1 MAKYD
6 DLDTRQIFVIGIGS
20 VLVTIVT
27 ILAVQYVYY
36 LLVDAHQ
43 TQLQADSSYSRQNQ
57 VLTDQT
63 DSISHYGADP
73 ATGNA
78 IMPIE
83 KAMQA
88 VIEEAHSENN
98 ADDNE
103 SEAT

>member
-27 ILAVQYVYY
+27 ILAVQYVYF

-43 TQLQADSSYSRQNQ
+43 TQLQADSKYTRQNQ
-57 VLTDQT
+57 VLAEQME
-63 DSISHYGADP
+63 SISRYGADE

-78 IMPIE
+78 VMPIE
-83 KAMQA
+83 NAMQE
-88 VIEEAHSENN
+88 VIKEANSHDH

-103 SEAT
+103 SDAT